1 MGDEREVT
9 YEVAN
14 ATARLTINREAA
26 RNALSPAVLAGLSS
40 GLDQAEADPAVRVIV
55 ITGAGSKAFC
65 AGGDLGGLADGFLAG
80 HEGRRAYG
88 ALLLKV
94 QGASKPTIARLN
106 GHALAGGVGLV
117 LACDFAIGHTEGQV
131 GLPEIDRGLFPMMV
145 LALLQRHVG
154 RKQALHLLLVGE
166 RLSAAEAAKLG
177 LLTSAVEPA
186 GLDAAVGAL
195 AQKLAG
201 KSQAVLKLGKRAFLA
216 AEDLPLAQAIELLS
230 ANLSINVLAEDA
242 AEGVTAFLEKR
253 TPHWK
258 DR

>member
-1 MGDEREVT
+1 MGDEREVL
-9 YEVAN
+9 YEVAG

-26 RNALSPAVLAGLSS
+26 RNALSPGVIAGLSES
-40 GLDQAEADPAVRVIV
+40 FDQAERDPAVRVVV
-55 ITGAGSKAFC
+55 ITGAGTKAFC

-80 HEGRRAYG
+80 HEGRRSYG

-94 QGASKPTIARLN
+94 QGFSKPTIARLN
-106 GHALAGGVGLV
+106 GHVMAGGVGLV
-117 LACDFAIGHTEGQV
+117 LACDFAVGHSEGNV

-154 RKQALHLLLVGE
+154 RKQALQLLLLGE
-166 RLSAAEAAKLG
+166 KIPSAEAARLG
-177 LLTSAVEPA
+177 LITQSVEPS
-186 GLDAAVGAL
+186 GLDAAVDAL
-195 AQKLAG
+195 AAKLAG

-230 ANLSINVLAEDA
+230 ANLSINVLVEDA

-253 TPHWK
+253 KPHWK

>member
-1 MGDEREVT
+1 MDEREVT
-9 YEVAN
+9 YEIQGSA
-14 ATARLTINREAA
+14 ARLTINREAA
-26 RNALSPAVLAGLSS
+26 RNALSPAVLSGLSE
-40 GLDQAEADPAVRVIV
+40 GLDKAEADAAVRVIV
-55 ITGAGSKAFC
+55 LTGAGSKAFC

-80 HEGRRAYG
+80 HEGRRGYG
-88 ALLLKV
+88 ALLLKL
-94 QGASKPTIARLN
+94 QGCSKPTIARLN

-117 LACDFAIGHTEGQV
+117 LASDFAICSTEAQV

-154 RKQALHLLLVGE
+154 RKQALQLLLTGE
-166 RLSAAEAAKLG
+166 RISAAEAVTMGILNQ
-177 LLTSAVEPA
+177 AVAPA
-186 GLDAAVGAL
+186 GLDAAVDAL
-195 AQKLAG
+195 AAKLAG
-201 KSQAVLKLGKRAFLA
+201 KSQAILKLGKRAFLA

-253 TPHWK
+253 KPNWK

>member
-1 MGDEREVT
+1 MDEREVT
-9 YEVAN
+9 YEIQGSA
-14 ATARLTINREAA
+14 ARLTINREAA
-26 RNALSPAVLAGLSS
+26 RNALSPAVIAGLTE
-40 GLDQAEADPAVRVIV
+40 GLERAEADAAVRVV
-55 ITGAGSKAFC
+55 VLTGAGSKAFC
-65 AGGDLGGLADGFLAG
+65 AGGDLGGMADGFLAG

-94 QGASKPTIARLN
+94 QGCSKPTIARLN

-117 LACDFAIGHTEGQV
+117 LASDFAIASSQAQL
-131 GLPEIDRGLFPMMV
+131 GLPEIDRGLFPMML

-154 RKQALHLLLVGE
+154 RKHALQLLLLGE
-166 RLSAAEAAKLG
+166 RVSAAQAVALG
-177 LLTSAVEPA
+177 LITQVADPA
-186 GLDAAVGAL
+186 ALDAEVDAL
-195 AQKLAG
+195 TAKLAG
-201 KSQAVLKLGKRAFLA
+201 KSQAILKLGKRAFLA

-253 TPHWK
+253 KPNWK